1 MEAEGKEPKNR
12 RTEEPKNRRA
22 LAFGSLVL
30 WFFGHCP
37 GSLVLWFFEH
47 SLVCVLILAPLF
59 TSPGCRSH
67 AWLRRTSGDPP
78 PIAFS
83 ALPSPT
89 EAVGA
94 VNANTNRV
102 QSLQTQ
108 GATIS
113 IPGAPSI
120 GADIAVERPNRLRLR
135 AKTQL
140 LGPELDLG
148 SNDELFWLW
157 AARMPDSS
165 VFFARH
171 DQFATSRA
179 KQMLAIE
186 PAWLIE
192 ALGLVQIDPASV
204 IEGPHADGNDRVKLR
219 TTLASGG
226 GQYTRLLILHNRY
239 AWVLEQHV
247 YDENSQ
253 LIASARNSGHE
264 YHTVD
269 GVSLPKR
276 IEVQVPQ
283 GLLRLQLDIDRW
295 AINQPLA
302 EAATTFELPRSQL
315 ANYPFVDMA
324 DPRFVP
330 PAGSTP
336 VQPTSAPRTAPK
348 QPQNEISR
356 RLRGFS
362 AWR

>member
-1 MEAEGKEPKNR
+1 MEAKGKEPKNR
-12 RTEEPKNRRA
+12 TTEEAKNQRHEP
-22 LAFGSLVL
+22 FGSLAL
-30 WFFGHCP
+30 WFFGHSP
-37 GSLVLWFFEH
+37 SALWFFGSLV
-47 SLVCVLILAPLF
+47 IIAA
-59 TSPGCRSH
+59 TGCRSH
-67 AWLRRTSGDPP
+67 SWLRRGGGDPP

-83 ALPSPT
+83 VA
-89 EAVGA
+89 A
-94 VNANTNRV
+94 VNANTQRV

-120 GADIAVERPNRLRLR
+120 GAEIAVERPRRLRLR

-148 SNDELFWLW
+148 SNDDLFWLW
-157 AARMPDSS
+157 AARMPESS

-179 KQMLAIE
+179 RQMLAVE

-192 ALGLVQIDPASV
+192 ALGLVEIDAASV
-204 IEGPHADGNDRVKLR
+204 LEGPHADGGDRVKLR
-219 TTLASGG
+219 TTLATAG

-247 YDENSQ
+247 YDERGQ

-276 IEVQVPQ
+276 IAVEMPQ
-283 GLLRLQLDIDRW
+283 GLLKLQLDVDRW

-302 EAATTFELPRSQL
+302 EGSTAFELPRSTL
-315 ANYPFVDMA
+315 SNYPFVDMA
-324 DPRFVP
+324 DPKFVP
-330 PAGSTP
+330 PGGGLSN
-336 VQPTSAPRTAPK
+336 QPSAPRATQ
-348 QPQNEISR
+348 QPRAELPR
-356 RLRGFS
+356 RRGFS
-362 AWR
+362 GWR